1 MARRMRGAAVAAAC
15 LAVAGTLAM
24 SGQGRSVAAG
34 DRDCSDFST
43 QAHPAR
49 AIPGGPLV
57 GFSPSGPR
65 LVGVASTV
73 GGKRPRGFAWVRC
86 GLHGQET
93 VYTRASAFLAFV
105 QGA

>member
-34 DRDCSDFST
+34 EPRLLGLLDPGAPCQGDS
-43 QAHPAR
+43 
-49 AIPGGPLV
+49 GGPLV

-86 GLHGQET
+86 GLQGQGT